1 MKSLAVAKALS
12 LLRTK
17 ETTNLCRTEVFALAT
32 ALLEQRHSLFA
43 RVPAS
48 MWLILAVTAVQVR
61 RKDQYV
67 FID

>member
-17 ETTNLCRTEVFALAT
+17 ETTNLCRTEAFALAV
-32 ALLEQRHSLFA
+32 APLEQRNSLFA

-48 MWLILAVTAVQVR
+48 MWLILTAAVVHFR
-61 RKDQYV
+61 RED
-67 FID
+67 